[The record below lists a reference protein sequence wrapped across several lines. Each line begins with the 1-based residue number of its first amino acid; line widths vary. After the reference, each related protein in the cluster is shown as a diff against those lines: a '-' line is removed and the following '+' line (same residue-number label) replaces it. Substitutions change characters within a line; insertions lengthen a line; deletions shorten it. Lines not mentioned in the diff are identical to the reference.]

1 MQVGGNVANA
11 RRATDGP
18 LFASI
23 SVGNRQIQA
32 VAIDQGSDNPTVNNL
47 FGSAAVMWLGHPSG
61 YGIVSIPDAFDL
73 QAFVIVC
80 PASVTE
86 AYGALILKRLLA
98 HTRPIF
104 YFALSSLSAAELM
117 Q

>member
-1 MQVGGNVANA
+1 
-11 RRATDGP
+11 
-18 LFASI
+18 
-23 SVGNRQIQA
+23 
-32 VAIDQGSDNPTVNNL
+32 
-47 FGSAAVMWLGHPSG
+47 MWLGHPSG